1 MYPANTHVIRLA
13 TEEDAAT
20 LTRLAHVDSQRP
32 LGGDVLIGE
41 IDGKTA
47 AAISLTDSRVIADPF
62 QHTAQITQ
70 LLRLRATS
78 INAVLK
84 TPSLRERM
92 INGVRGARRYSQP
105 VAKAA

>member
-13 TEEDAAT
+13 TAEDAAT

-32 LGGDVLIGE
+32 LGGDVLVGE
-41 IDGKTA
+41 IDGKVS
-47 AAISLTDSRVIADPF
+47 AAISLSDNRVISDPF

-70 LLRLRATS
+70 LLRLRAS
-78 INAVLK
+78 AIHAVLR
-84 TPSLRERM
+84 TPSLRER
-92 INGVRGARRYSQP
+92 IRNAVRGETDWQP